1 MMTWLLTGLMGLCLF
16 LNGCVAANVRYL
28 KEGTGHATQQDIA
41 SKWGEPSEKQA
52 YGTGEIWTYRF
63 QRFDSMEH
71 PIGCEGYELRFD
83 DRQVLRR
90 WSELDC

>member
-1 MMTWLLTGLMGLCLF
+1 MWVVRSLISLCLF
-16 LNGCVAANVRYL
+16 VNGCVAANVRYL
-28 KEGTGHATQQDIA
+28 EEGTGQTTQQDIA
-41 SKWGEPSEKQA
+41 SKWGEPDEKQG
-52 YGTGEIWTYRF
+52 YDTGQTWIYRF

-71 PIGCEGYELRFD
+71 PIGCEGYTLRFD